1 MRVLVVEDEK
11 DLSDVIK
18 MELEDEGYSCDCCLD
33 GSDAL
38 LYMESADYDVV
49 LMDVMLPG
57 QNGFDI
63 VRSYRS
69 RGGRAPILFLTAR
82 DDVEDR
88 VRGLD
93 LGASDYIIKP
103 FSFQELLARIR
114 AAVRSQSGSTGN
126 VYTAADLQLNIQT
139 HEVSRAGKTIRL
151 SAKEFAILECLMKNK
166 NTVLTRE
173 AIENSVYDFDYSG
186 GTNVIDV
193 YIRYLRKK
201 VDEGFDKKLLHTV
214 RGYGYVLKED
224 A

>member
-1 MRVLVVEDEK
+1 M
-11 DLSDVIK
+11 
-18 MELEDEGYSCDCCLD
+18 
-33 GSDAL
+33 
-38 LYMESADYDVV
+38 
-49 LMDVMLPG
+49 
-57 QNGFDI
+57 
-63 VRSYRS
+63 
-69 RGGRAPILFLTAR
+69 
-82 DDVEDR
+82 
-88 VRGLD
+88 RGLD

-139 HEVSRAGKTIRL
+139 HEVSRAGKAIRL